1 VQYVVF
7 GVNGYIGS
15 YIFRQLEKENLNVL
29 GTSRKFCHNNRIVY
43 FDILKDHL
51 DNVITKTND
60 EDKIAI
66 ICIAETNID
75 RCYEN
80 YNRAYEINVIK
91 TKELIQELLEKGFR
105 IIYFSSDCVFDGIS
119 GGYTEGCLTNA
130 TNKYGL
136 MKAEMERYL
145 LINEPKTCILRIPKV
160 VSIHKAKQNLLT
172 EWTEQISNGYIRC
185 IRGNKMSFVYIDDIY
200 QACLLVASQ
209 KMHGIYNIAGDIAY
223 SRAELARRF
232 FDKLGITEVEIRE
245 CDLDEFSFKDYRPLN
260 LGMSNLKFKTETKY
274 QFTDM
279 DFVLDKYIEDV
290 IQKKY

>member
-1 VQYVVF
+1 
-7 GVNGYIGS
+7 
-15 YIFRQLEKENLNVL
+15 
-29 GTSRKFCHNNRIVY
+29 
-43 FDILKDHL
+43 
-51 DNVITKTND
+51 
-60 EDKIAI
+60 
-66 ICIAETNID
+66 
-75 RCYEN
+75 
-80 YNRAYEINVIK
+80 
-91 TKELIQELLEKGFR
+91 
-105 IIYFSSDCVFDGIS
+105 
-119 GGYTEGCLTNA
+119 
-130 TNKYGL
+130 